1 MTDAHS
7 PVRNELAEV
16 HLNRH
21 GPADDPTVHRET
33 PFRLLSTAHL
43 GPPGANLR
51 IDWDGPVEPDERDE
65 FRKKVHALLDEPHSL
80 SMAEVASLV
89 HAHSTSHLKKMLAG
103 GRITRRSLL
112 SLRGHVE
119 SLTKENGNS
128 SPASTS
134 TVPDTT
140 PVPGYSSEAGTAQR
154 MADSGV
160 EDRSIENADLAS
172 KLSSRAEPTKRDF
185 SVLAHWLRTVR
196 GLSRDAVAQA
206 AGMAGSSSLN
216 QAVRGSVS
224 QLRIDQLWSFVA
236 SLGVEPAEIVE
247 EHEAGVPAAELPV
260 TVAADEPPSDPS
272 DTRQRREFVRIVQQ
286 LREEPWA
293 KSWGWFDEV
302 MGYRGRKYTRRLY
315 YTPGAA
321 PDPPKLKKLRRQY
334 RELSRQPSL
343 EDSSQ
348 LPLLGDTS
356 SPAAIPHGRVTVP
369 RLVAPGEPTAHLDSS
384 FATGSGNGNG
394 RHFEGGAA
402 IPSYADLSGLF
413 SAAVSALD
421 SACENLARIAEILP
435 EMASQP
441 ISAFREQLIR
451 EADRLRPQRNGEELR
466 GAEE

>member
-1 MTDAHS
+1 M
-7 PVRNELAEV
+7 
-16 HLNRH
+16 
-21 GPADDPTVHRET
+21 AD
-33 PFRLLSTAHL
+33 
-43 GPPGANLR
+43 
-51 IDWDGPVEPDERDE
+51 
-65 FRKKVHALLDEPHSL
+65 
-80 SMAEVASLV
+80 VATLV

-103 GRITRRSLL
+103 ERITRRNLL
-112 SLRGHVE
+112 SLRGHME
-119 SLTKENGNS
+119 SLSKEEGTS
-128 SPASTS
+128 GPAPISTAPS
-134 TVPDTT
+134 IT
-140 PVPGYSSEAGTAQR
+140 PVSGHASEAGTGQR
-154 MADSGV
+154 VVDSGV
-160 EDRSIENADLAS
+160 EDRSMESADLVS
-172 KLSSRAEPTKRDF
+172 SLSSRAEPTKRDF

-236 SLGVEPAEIVE
+236 SLGVEPADIVE
-247 EHEAGVPAAELPV
+247 GHGASVPAAELPV

-321 PDPPKLKKLRRQY
+321 PDAPKLKKLRRQY
-334 RELSRQPSL
+334 REVSRLPAP

-356 SPAAIPHGRVTVP
+356 SSPAVTPHGRVAVP
-369 RLVAPGEPTAHLDSS
+369 RLVAPGEPSAHLDSS
-384 FATGSGNGNG
+384 FATGLGNGNG
-394 RHFEGGAA
+394 RHLEGGAA
-402 IPSYADLSGLF
+402 VRSYADLPGLF
-413 SAAVSALD
+413 SAAVSDLD

-451 EADRLRPQRNGEELR
+451 EADRLRPQQNGEELR
-466 GAEE
+466 RAEE